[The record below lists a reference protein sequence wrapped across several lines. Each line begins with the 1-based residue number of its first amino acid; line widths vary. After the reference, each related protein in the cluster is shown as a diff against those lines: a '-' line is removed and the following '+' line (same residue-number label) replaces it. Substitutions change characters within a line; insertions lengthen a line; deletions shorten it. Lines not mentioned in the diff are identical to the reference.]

1 MHMKRFITWLL
12 LAAMLTGMTACGG
25 AATDD
30 PAADTNAADTTPV
43 ETEAETPDPAEL
55 DELPTDVK
63 YDGYDFRIMTH
74 EFPAVNVAWVIQD
87 IAAEELTGER
97 INDAVFERNAQF
109 TERFGANVVEVLD
122 DTTKVVNTVKQLI
135 SAGDDAFDLF
145 QTGVFN
151 QSSLSVQGYIL
162 NMNNIDYL
170 NFEKAW
176 WDISA
181 MKGVTIGDKIF
192 HAFGDNS
199 LNGKKGTYV
208 VLFNKALTE
217 DAGVPDL
224 YTLVKEGGW
233 TVDKL
238 AEYGEQIA
246 RDVNGDGALTWGDDV
261 YGIGLQKEVALALF
275 SAAGVTSFSFN
286 EDGSYNYHLADANV
300 VDAMGIINNFMTSA
314 MEYSVNCELE
324 TGEYKQNWPEFRN
337 LFMSDKIG
345 FFMGHL
351 GTVTLVGGDMNSD
364 FGILPFPKV
373 LPDQDQYYNAF
384 QYGNVMSISIPKTCQ
399 DTTRAGLL
407 TEAYV
412 MLSHDTVLPAY
423 YDYTL
428 TMRNARDTE
437 SAEMLDIIFSTRVFD
452 VGIAYANAN
461 IGMYKFL
468 QDAGNA
474 ETFNYASSEASN
486 KAALIAEME
495 KNIEA
500 LDQYAE

>member
-1 MHMKRFITWLL
+1 MKKLTAWLL
-12 LAAMLTGMTACGG
+12 LAAMLLGFTACGG
-25 AATDD
+25 STADETT
-30 PAADTNAADTTPV
+30 ADTGTADGAAA
-43 ETEAETPDPAEL
+43 ETEAQTIDPAEV

-97 INDAVFERNAQF
+97 INDAVFERNAKF

-122 DTTKVVNTVKQLI
+122 DTTKVVATVKQLI

-162 NMNNIDYL
+162 NMSGMDYL

-181 MKGVTIGDKIF
+181 MKGMAIGDKIF

-208 VLFNKALTE
+208 ILFNKALTE
-217 DAGVPDL
+217 DAGVPNL
-224 YTLVKEGGW
+224 YTTVKEGDW
-233 TVDKL
+233 TIDKL
-238 AEYGEQIA
+238 AEYGEQIS

-261 YGIGLQKEVALALF
+261 YGIGLQFEVALALF
-275 SAAGVTSFSFN
+275 SASGLTSFSFN
-286 EDGSYNYHLADANV
+286 EDGSYNYHLADAKV
-300 VDAMGIINNFMTSA
+300 VDAMGIINDFMTSA

-373 LPDQDQYYNAF
+373 FEDQDQYYNAF
-384 QYGNVMSISIPKTCQ
+384 QYGNVMSISVPKTCT
-399 DTTRAGLL
+399 DTTRTGLL

-452 VGIAYANAN
+452 VGIAYSNTSSG
-461 IGMYKFL
+461 IYKFI
-468 QDAGNA
+468 QDNGNA
-474 ETFNYASSEASN
+474 DTFSYASSEAAS
-486 KAALIAEME
+486 KDAIIRMIEE
-495 KNIEA
+495 NIEA
-500 LDQYAE
+500 LDKYAE